1 MQQPPTVGRALSG
14 SLIAIGFAALF
25 YQGLQGI
32 IGHLPAID
40 LSAPRLAQSISL
52 LVRYLLVGS
61 IGLMTFTF
69 AAVGLG
75 LLAYSGQLA
84 LQQRDNG

>member
-1 MQQPPTVGRALSG
+1 MGSIIAL
-14 SLIAIGFAALF
+14 GFAYLF

-32 IGHLPAID
+32 ISHLPAVD
-40 LSAPRLAQSISL
+40 LNAPRLAQSISL

-61 IGLMTFTF
+61 IGLMTFMF

-75 LLAYSGQLA
+75 LLAYSGQLV
-84 LQQRDNG
+84 LSKRSDG